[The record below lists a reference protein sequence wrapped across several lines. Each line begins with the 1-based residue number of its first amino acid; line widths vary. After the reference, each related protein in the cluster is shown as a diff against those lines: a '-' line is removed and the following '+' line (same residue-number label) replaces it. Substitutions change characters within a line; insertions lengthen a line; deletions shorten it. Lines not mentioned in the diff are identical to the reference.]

1 MKFQK
6 TINLTSYMVEYI
18 DKRQPKPRTI
28 RRELVVLDG
37 GRVDAMQRLGMRPAG
52 YIAQQFERDGYT
64 VTDVRKGETLRAQV
78 DLFDLWNQ
86 TAQATALERTQAQLQ
101 AALEKLGGG
110 INAADA

>member
-64 VTDVRKGETLRAQV
+64 VTDVRNTPCAGGFVRPVEPDRAGHRAGA
-78 DLFDLWNQ
+78 D
-86 TAQATALERTQAQLQ
+86 TGP
-101 AALEKLGGG
+101 AAGSSGKTGR
-110 INAADA
+110 